1 MDITKRFNDAKE
13 ICRKTA
19 GQKAEAERKR
29 YEKEMAEN
37 AKNKEKVRVRDG
49 NPLTENIEKPACEA
63 ENDKNKK
70 KVRVR
75 DGISTEEYA
84 EKLAREKV
92 KKDIQREIGNRLF
105 QIRSKNN
112 LTQEEMAK
120 KCSVL
125 DLSKSGL
132 SRWENG
138 ERFPDWLFLFWICSE
153 FGENLHWILTGEG
166 EQEEKLMD
174 IATDLEKIVKRLR
187 QH

>member
-37 AKNKEKVRVRDG
+37 AKNKE
-49 NPLTENIEKPACEA
+49 
-63 ENDKNKK
+63 